1 MSLRFFE
8 GPAGSGKTTHLFEAL
23 AAILETRALGDHQRV
38 LALTKMHGSRRR
50 MHGRL
55 ARLSGLR
62 GRFECATIDSF
73 AWRVLRRWNSLAR
86 ARGNAGEVEHAYD
99 AVCRRAGALL
109 SEADVGRWATRSFPV
124 IVIDE
129 MQDSKNGQL
138 AIVRALSESAACLA
152 AADGYQDLDAS
163 SENVAVAWAQRSG
176 EIVSLAHNHRTSAAG
191 LLAAAGA
198 LRDGQAVPL
207 KGKGFNVLGA
217 QNPNVGASF
226 VARNLT
232 WWMDC
237 NDIVVLSPV
246 HAESAKFV
254 GRLIHRVEEKPIGNP
269 PRGPYRIP
277 WEVSQ
282 EDESKRFLSGLAL
295 PVDAEISA
303 SEICLPS
310 DSGPAR
316 AIRVWLD
323 QQRRVAGRTTFKVTE
338 ISQQVQWIHQRSRAH
353 RRVRDRGI
361 RAMTIHQAKNR
372 EFDSV
377 IVLWP
382 YNVAGSADRK
392 RRLLYNA
399 ITRAKRQA
407 VVIVQNPDRL
417 KQPPFVP
424 DGD

>member
-8 GPAGSGKTTHLFEAL
+8 GPAGSGKTTQLFEAL
-23 AAILETRALGDHQRV
+23 AAILETYALGDHQRV

-55 ARLSGLR
+55 ATLPGLR
-62 GRFECATIDSF
+62 GRFECTTIDSF

-86 ARGNAGEVEHAYD
+86 ARGNAGEVEHAYG
-99 AVCRRAGALL
+99 AVCRSAGALL
-109 SEADVGRWATRSFPV
+109 SEVDVGCWATRSFPV
-124 IVIDE
+124 VVIDE
-129 MQDSKNGQL
+129 MQDSKDGQL
-138 AIVRALSESAACLA
+138 AIVRALSGSAVCLA

-226 VARNLT
+226 VARNPT

-282 EDESKRFLSGLAL
+282 EDESERFLSGLAL

-316 AIRVWLD
+316 ALRVWLD
-323 QQRRVAGRTTFKVTE
+323 QQRRVAGRTTFKGTE

-377 IVLWP
+377 VVLWP

-407 VVIVQNPDRL
+407 VVIVQNPNRL

>member
-55 ARLSGLR
+55 ARLPGLR

-73 AWRVLRRWNSLAR
+73 AWRLLRRWNSLAR

-99 AVCRRAGALL
+99 AVCRSAGALL
-109 SEADVGRWATRSFPV
+109 SEADVGRWATRRFPV
-124 IVIDE
+124 VVIDE

-176 EIVSLAHNHRTSAAG
+176 EIVSLTHNHRTSAAG

-198 LRDGQAVPL
+198 LRDGREVVS
-207 KGKGFNVLGA
+207 GKGFNVLGA
-217 QNPNVGASF
+217 QNHNVGASF
-226 VARNLT
+226 VANNLT
-232 WWMDC
+232 WWMNCD
-237 NDIVVLSPV
+237 DIVVLSPV
-246 HAESAKFV
+246 HADKGSFV
-254 GRLIHRVEEKPIGNP
+254 GKLIHRVEEKPIGKP
-269 PRGPYRIP
+269 PRGPHRIP
-277 WEVSQ
+277 WEISQ
-282 EDESKRFLSGLAL
+282 EDESERFLSGLAL
-295 PVDAEISA
+295 PVDAEVSA

-338 ISQQVQWIHQRSRAH
+338 ISQQVHWIHQRSRAH

-399 ITRAKRQA
+399 ITRAKCQA
-407 VVIVQNPDRL
+407 VVIVQNPNRL

>member
-8 GPAGSGKTTHLFEAL
+8 GPAGSGKTTQLFEAL
-23 AAILETRALGDHQRV
+23 AAILETHALGDHQRV

-55 ARLSGLR
+55 ATLPGLR
-62 GRFECATIDSF
+62 GRFECTTIDSF

-86 ARGNAGEVEHAYD
+86 ARGNAGEVEHAYG

-109 SEADVGRWATRSFPV
+109 SEADVGCWATRSFPV
-124 IVIDE
+124 VVIDE
-129 MQDSKNGQL
+129 MQDSKDGQL
-138 AIVRALSESAACLA
+138 AIVRALSGSAVCLA

-282 EDESKRFLSGLAL
+282 KDESERFLSGLAL

-310 DSGPAR
+310 DSGSAR
-316 AIRVWLD
+316 ALRVWLD
-323 QQRRVAGRTTFKVTE
+323 QQRRVAGRTTFKGTE

-377 IVLWP
+377 VVLWP

-407 VVIVQNPDRL
+407 VVIVQNPNRL

>member
-8 GPAGSGKTTHLFEAL
+8 GPAGSGKTTQLFEAL
-23 AAILETRALGDHQRV
+23 AAILETHALGDHQRV

-55 ARLSGLR
+55 ARLPGLR
-62 GRFECATIDSF
+62 GRFECTTIDSF

-86 ARGNAGEVEHAYD
+86 ARGNAGEVEHAYG
-99 AVCRRAGALL
+99 AVCRSAGALL
-109 SEADVGRWATRSFPV
+109 SEADVGCWATRSFPV
-124 IVIDE
+124 VVIDE
-129 MQDSKNGQL
+129 MQDSKDGQL
-138 AIVRALSESAACLA
+138 AIVRALSGSAVCLA

-282 EDESKRFLSGLAL
+282 EDESERFLSGLAL

-316 AIRVWLD
+316 ALRVWLD
-323 QQRRVAGRTTFKVTE
+323 QQRRVAGRITFKGTE
-338 ISQQVQWIHQRSRAH
+338 MQPAGAMDTSALESAPSRARPRNPSDDH
-353 RRVRDRGI
+353 PPSEESRV
-361 RAMTIHQAKNR
+361 
-372 EFDSV
+372 
-377 IVLWP
+377 
-382 YNVAGSADRK
+382 
-392 RRLLYNA
+392 
-399 ITRAKRQA
+399 
-407 VVIVQNPDRL
+407 
-417 KQPPFVP
+417 
-424 DGD
+424 

>member
-8 GPAGSGKTTHLFEAL
+8 GPAGSGKTTQLFEAL
-23 AAILETRALGDHQRV
+23 AAILETHALGDHQRV

-55 ARLSGLR
+55 ATLPGLR
-62 GRFECATIDSF
+62 GRFECTTIDSF

-86 ARGNAGEVEHAYD
+86 ARGNAGEVEHAYG
-99 AVCRRAGALL
+99 AVCRSAGALL
-109 SEADVGRWATRSFPV
+109 SEADVGCWATRSFPV
-124 IVIDE
+124 VVIDE
-129 MQDSKNGQL
+129 MQDSKDGQL
-138 AIVRALSESAACLA
+138 AIVRALSGSAVCLA

-282 EDESKRFLSGLAL
+282 EDESERFLSGLAL

-316 AIRVWLD
+316 ALRVWLD
-323 QQRRVAGRTTFKVTE
+323 QQRRVAGRTTFKGTE
-338 ISQQVQWIHQRSRAH
+338 ISQQVQWIHQRLRAH

-377 IVLWP
+377 VVLWP

-407 VVIVQNPDRL
+407 VVIVQNPNRL

>member
-8 GPAGSGKTTHLFEAL
+8 GPAGSGKTTQLFEAL
-23 AAILETRALGDHQRV
+23 AAILETHALGDHQRV

-55 ARLSGLR
+55 ATLPGLR
-62 GRFECATIDSF
+62 GRFECTTIDSF

-86 ARGNAGEVEHAYD
+86 ARGNAGEVEHAYG
-99 AVCRRAGALL
+99 AVCRSAGALL
-109 SEADVGRWATRSFPV
+109 SEADVGCWATRSFPV
-124 IVIDE
+124 VVIDE
-129 MQDSKNGQL
+129 MQDSKDGQL
-138 AIVRALSESAACLA
+138 AIVRALSGSAICLA

-282 EDESKRFLSGLAL
+282 EDESERFLSNAPDDATAAGSTNVVFDLDLSVRDLSVRQELAFSLSAAHTLDTGVELHRLASAARLSITGDRNETVANPSSARGGTGLPDNLDSSLRGTRGGRVGAGSL
-295 PVDAEISA
+295 HGDAVAVRRA
-303 SEICLPS
+303 S
-310 DSGPAR
+310 PA
-316 AIRVWLD
+316 VGL
-323 QQRRVAGRTTFKVTE
+323 E
-338 ISQQVQWIHQRSRAH
+338 HRSCNDRH
-353 RRVRDRGI
+353 RR
-361 RAMTIHQAKNR
+361 
-372 EFDSV
+372 
-377 IVLWP
+377 
-382 YNVAGSADRK
+382 
-392 RRLLYNA
+392 
-399 ITRAKRQA
+399 
-407 VVIVQNPDRL
+407 
-417 KQPPFVP
+417 
-424 DGD
+424 

>member
-55 ARLSGLR
+55 ARLPGLR

-73 AWRVLRRWNSLAR
+73 AWRLLRRWNSLAR

-99 AVCRRAGALL
+99 AVCRSAGALL
-109 SEADVGRWATRSFPV
+109 SEADVGRWATRRFPV
-124 IVIDE
+124 VVIDE

-176 EIVSLAHNHRTSAAG
+176 EIVSLTHNHRTSAAG

-198 LRDGQAVPL
+198 LRDGREVVS
-207 KGKGFNVLGA
+207 GNGFNVLGA
-217 QNPNVGASF
+217 QNHNVGASF
-226 VARNLT
+226 VANNLT
-232 WWMDC
+232 WWMNCD
-237 NDIVVLSPV
+237 DIVVLSPV
-246 HAESAKFV
+246 HADKGSFV
-254 GRLIHRVEEKPIGNP
+254 GKLIHRVEEKPIGKP
-269 PRGPYRIP
+269 PRGPHRIP
-277 WEVSQ
+277 WEISQ
-282 EDESKRFLSGLAL
+282 EDESERFLSGLAL
-295 PVDAEISA
+295 PVDAEVSA

-399 ITRAKRQA
+399 ITRAKCQA
-407 VVIVQNPDRL
+407 VVIVQNPNRL

>member
-1 MSLRFFE
+1 MSDFSLDSHFGRRGGQRIRNPPDQSGSKRTGSTRE
-8 GPAGSGKTTHLFEAL
+8 SPAHLSPIQL
-23 AAILETRALGDHQRV
+23 NT
-38 LALTKMHGSRRR
+38 
-50 MHGRL
+50 
-55 ARLSGLR
+55 
-62 GRFECATIDSF
+62 
-73 AWRVLRRWNSLAR
+73 LRR
-86 ARGNAGEVEHAYD
+86 
-99 AVCRRAGALL
+99 
-109 SEADVGRWATRSFPV
+109 
-124 IVIDE
+124 
-129 MQDSKNGQL
+129 
-138 AIVRALSESAACLA
+138 
-152 AADGYQDLDAS
+152 
-163 SENVAVAWAQRSG
+163 
-176 EIVSLAHNHRTSAAG
+176 
-191 LLAAAGA
+191 LLASAD
-198 LRDGQAVPL
+198 RR
-207 KGKGFNVLGA
+207 
-217 QNPNVGASF
+217 SS
-226 VARNLT
+226 NLLFAPT
-232 WWMDC
+232 WT
-237 NDIVVLSPV
+237 
-246 HAESAKFV
+246 H
-254 GRLIHRVEEKPIGNP
+254 
-269 PRGPYRIP
+269 
-277 WEVSQ
+277 
-282 EDESKRFLSGLAL
+282 
-295 PVDAEISA
+295 

-407 VVIVQNPDRL
+407 VVIVQNPNRL

>member
-8 GPAGSGKTTHLFEAL
+8 GPAGSGKTTQLFEAL
-23 AAILETRALGDHQRV
+23 AAILETHALGDHQRV

-55 ARLSGLR
+55 ATLPGLR
-62 GRFECATIDSF
+62 GRFECTTIDSF

-86 ARGNAGEVEHAYD
+86 ARGNAGEVEHAYG
-99 AVCRRAGALL
+99 AVCRSAGALL
-109 SEADVGRWATRSFPV
+109 SEADVGCWATRSFPV
-124 IVIDE
+124 VVIDE
-129 MQDSKNGQL
+129 MQDSKDGQL
-138 AIVRALSESAACLA
+138 AIVRALSGSAVCLA

-282 EDESKRFLSGLAL
+282 EDESERFLSGLAL

-316 AIRVWLD
+316 ALRVWLD
-323 QQRRVAGRTTFKVTE
+323 QQRRVAGRTTFKGTE

-377 IVLWP
+377 VVLWP

-407 VVIVQNPDRL
+407 VVIVQNPNRL